1 MSTRRPSTTAT
12 APRSPTPTIATG
24 TVRPRIS
31 AAASGVSAPVSTRLS
46 RRSISRPAARSRSFG
61 RRPANARAS
70 SSPTLTYARAPL
82 GTTSSWLNPATTA
95 VGASAATSAARA
107 RAPGSYVT
115 IARWPSSGSTIVTGV
130 RVHGVPTICTP
141 SASISSRIISPAGSR
156 AIGDASATLS
166 PSRAAP
172 IAVIAPPPGE
182 RTRSPAKRS
191 SPSRGSASRPTK
203 VMSRNA
209 GTATTTSTLMDS
221 QLSGSAATQ
230 HGEAV
235 PQGAEAMYGLGAV
248 HEAHVPGG
256 DFAAPAGHAGRRDAR
271 VFEQHPRRVRGREA
285 ELGDVEQQRP
295 ATAGADQRQIGQRFE
310 DRVAPPLQFGGAL
323 GNVLLPP
330 AQHGF
335 RRLPGH
341 RDRAGRVVDVH
352 PAGVADHAG
361 RAGDPADAPA
371 DHAMRLR
378 HRADDDR
385 ALREVAE
392 RERAQRLA
400 RVEQGRLPRGGL
412 NHRQNA

>member
-24 TVRPRIS
+24 TVRARIS
-31 AAASGVSAPVSTRLS
+31 AAASGVSAPVSTMLS
-46 RRSISRPAARSRSFG
+46 RLSISRPAARSRSLG

-70 SSPTLTYARAPL
+70 SSPTLTYARAPE
-82 GTTSSWLNPATTA
+82 GTTSSWLKPATTA

-141 SASISSRIISPAGSR
+141 SASISSRIISPAGSA
-156 AIGDASATLS
+156 AIGEASATLS

-235 PQGAEAMYGLGAV
+235 PQGAQAMYGLGAV

-256 DFAAPAGHAGRRDAR
+256 DFGAPARHAGRRDAR

-295 ATAGADQRQIGQRFE
+295 ATAGADQRQIGQRFQVTGAPAPPFAG
-310 DRVAPPLQFGGAL
+310 RAAPPLQFGGAL

-335 RRLPGH
+335 RRLPGDG
-341 RDRAGRVVDVH
+341 DRAGRVVDVH
-352 PAGVADHAG
+352 PAG
-361 RAGDPADAPA
+361 
-371 DHAMRLR
+371 
-378 HRADDDR
+378 
-385 ALREVAE
+385 
-392 RERAQRLA
+392 
-400 RVEQGRLPRGGL
+400 
-412 NHRQNA
+412 